1 MFPAQVGERLD
12 FPHTLPTAHFW
23 RSLWACGTGDGS
35 GERRGGWYLAKV
47 LGGASAIL
55 MTQALVVLCFA
66 VATLCCFLEVGKG
79 GRVVPIPHVLCP
91 CKKAQ
96 GVNFPTSS
104 ARYPQASSFPF
115 GAGHLH
121 IFPFSKYFTG
131 LPYTSVGS
139 ALLYTILLLATGC
152 RFPFGTSPPPSAV
165 NQRVSSLPNQ

>member
-23 RSLWACGTGDGS
+23 KSLWACGTGDGS

-96 GVNFPTSS
+96 GVNFPWELPHILGQVPTSFFL
-104 ARYPQASSFPF
+104 SFWCWTFAYISLLQIFHWFAIHISGFCPP
-115 GAGHLH
+115 LH
-121 IFPFSKYFTG
+121 H
-131 LPYTSVGS
+131 
-139 ALLYTILLLATGC
+139 
-152 RFPFGTSPPPSAV
+152 SPLGNRMPI
-165 NQRVSSLPNQ
+165 SLWD